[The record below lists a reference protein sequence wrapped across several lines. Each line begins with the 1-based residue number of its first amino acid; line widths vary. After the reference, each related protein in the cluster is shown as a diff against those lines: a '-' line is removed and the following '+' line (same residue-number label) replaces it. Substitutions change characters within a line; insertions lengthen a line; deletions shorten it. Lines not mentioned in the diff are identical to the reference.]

1 MNGASTGPVG
11 NQAAYAKHRGVSRQ
25 AISKLVKSGKIPF
38 TKAGSVIEIN
48 FAQADKALG
57 QTIDPSRTLAAESGS
72 QPVGKPHSGG
82 DLFDQP
88 VVTQIDTGQSGEQG
102 SDYQQHRAA
111 REGYNAEIARLD
123 LEERLGR
130 LVDKQDVEE
139 SMVTAGRQIR
149 QGLDAI
155 PGWSDEIDAAAR
167 NGGVNAVRSLLKEK
181 VRILQDVIATSLV
194 VLIEDDGNGDA
205 GD

>member
-25 AISKLVKSGKIPF
+25 AISKLVKNGKIPF
-38 TKAGSVIEIN
+38 TQTGSRIEIN

-57 QTIDPSRTLAAESGS
+57 QTIDPSRALAAQSAS
-72 QPVGKPHSGG
+72 QPIGKPEPKD

-88 VVTQIDTGQSGEQG
+88 TVTTADVGQSGEQG
-102 SDYQQHRAA
+102 TDYQQHRAA

-130 LVDKQDVEE
+130 LIDKQDVEE

-167 NGGVNAVRSLLKEK
+167 NGGVNAVRALLKEK
-181 VRILQDVIATSLV
+181 VRGLEEMIADSLV
-194 VLIEDDGNGDA
+194 VLADDDSGGQT
-205 GD
+205 

>member
-25 AISKLVKSGKIPF
+25 AISKLVKSGKIPV
-38 TKAGSVIEIN
+38 TRIGNAIEIN

-72 QPVGKPHSGG
+72 QPVGKPRSGD
-82 DLFDQP
+82 DLFDQT
-88 VVTQIDTGQSGEQG
+88 VVTQIDAGQSGEQG

-130 LVDKQDVEE
+130 LVDKHDVEE

-155 PGWSDEIDAAAR
+155 PGWADEIDAAAR

-181 VRILQDVIATSLV
+181 VRGLEEMIADSLV
-194 VLIEDDGNGDA
+194 VIVDDDGGA
-205 GD
+205 ES

>member
-11 NQAAYAKHRGVSRQ
+11 NQAAYAKHRGVTRQ

-38 TKAGSVIEIN
+38 TQTGSRIEIN

-57 QTIDPSRTLAAESGS
+57 QTIDPSRALAAQSAS
-72 QPVGKPHSGG
+72 QPIGKSEPKD

-88 VVTQIDTGQSGEQG
+88 TVTTADVGQSGEQG
-102 SDYQQHRAA
+102 TDYQQHRAA

-139 SMVTAGRQIR
+139 SMVTAGRHIR

-167 NGGVNAVRSLLKEK
+167 NGGVNAVRALLKEK
-181 VRILQDVIATSLV
+181 VRGLEEMIADSLV
-194 VLIEDDGNGDA
+194 VLADDDSGGQT
-205 GD
+205 

>member
-25 AISKLVKSGKIPF
+25 AISKLVKSGKIPV
-38 TKAGSVIEIN
+38 TRSGNSIEIN

-72 QPVGKPHSGG
+72 QPVGKPQSGG

-88 VVTQIDTGQSGEQG
+88 AVTQIEAGQSGEQS

-181 VRILQDVIATSLV
+181 VRGLEEMIADSLV
-194 VLIEDDGNGDA
+194 VIADDDSGA
-205 GD
+205 ES